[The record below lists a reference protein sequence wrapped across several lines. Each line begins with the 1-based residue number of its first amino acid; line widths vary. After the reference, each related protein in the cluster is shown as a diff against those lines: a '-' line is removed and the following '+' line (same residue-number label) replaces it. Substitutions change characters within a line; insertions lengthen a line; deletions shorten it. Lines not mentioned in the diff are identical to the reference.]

1 MLYKAIKKIET
12 EMEKEKNPYVKV
24 IGDFLLNH
32 LANDPGAAEQIL
44 ADDKKTIFKS
54 IDAMRKAASK
64 NKTGNCAMLSDA
76 EGYEVV
82 LKYFG
87 IKKKA
92 NEPIKK
98 SEEEKIIDI
107 KSIKQKKVEEKPIEF
122 KVDLNDYLDF

>member
-1 MLYKAIKKIET
+1 MLEKAIKKIKD

-32 LANDPGAAEQIL
+32 LANDPGSAEQIL

-54 IDAMRKAASK
+54 IDAMRKAAKRAGS
-64 NKTGNCAMLSDA
+64 CAMLSDA
-76 EGYEVV
+76 EGYAVV

-87 IKKKA
+87 IKEKT

-98 SEEEKIIDI
+98 SEEQKIRSSN
-107 KSIKQKKVEEKPIEF
+107 SIKQKKIEEKSIEF
-122 KVDLNDYLDF
+122 KVDLDDYLDF